1 MKDQL
6 QQLFQEILIDMG
18 IADVVPDVTISD
30 DIQHGE
36 YTTNAA
42 MKIAAM
48 SKSKGQRSKVS
59 PMDIALQV
67 KEVISRQ
74 LSAVRHDIPDQK
86 IDKQH
91 QKHAGNQVKK
101 DKLQDIDQ
109 QDAMRESVLSAINR
123 VEVVSPGFINVF
135 LGESFLSS
143 QLAQVLKDKERYGM
157 SHTRV
162 PLPLDGE
169 TGGNSLPIMV
179 EFAHPNTHKAF
190 HIGHLRNITTG
201 EGIVRLLEAA
211 GYDVIRSNYQGDVGM
226 HIAKALY
233 ALVEIAPY
241 KDELQDVKGV
251 QERVEFLG
259 KAYAVGSKAF
269 EEDESAKERIKDFN
283 YLVYAAAERFAGERG
298 LPKPSTD
305 YLSFIKG
312 QKDMVD
318 TVFALWKETRQWS
331 LDYFETIYRRV
342 GTHYDRYYFES
353 ECLTGVDDA
362 HDAVKNGVLEES
374 DGAIIFPGKK
384 HGLDTRVF
392 VNSLGLPTYEA
403 KELALSQMEATE
415 FGALSHIIHC
425 VGPEQSSFF
434 AVTFKAEELIGYV
447 PAGVQYHL
455 AYGWVRLKHGKMSSR
470 SGNVILGEWLLDE
483 AKKSIYEILD
493 RSSSSLKENPLK
505 VEEREDIAEKAAIAA
520 VKYAFLRVST
530 NQEIAFDLKESV
542 SFDGDSGPYLL
553 YSYARCRSVLR
564 RSASSKG
571 NAVDSMEEKN
581 AVYHDTKYIIHT
593 TNLNVEEHFLARL
606 ISYFPEVVADA
617 ARNLA
622 PNTICS
628 YLFRLAQAYNLFY
641 QKHTILGGQEAS
653 KRLALTTA
661 TAQVLKNGLHL
672 LGIETVERM

>member
-1 MKDQL
+1 MKGQL
-6 QQLFQEILIDMG
+6 QQLLQEILTDMG
-18 IADVVPDVTISD
+18 VADVVPDVTVSD
-30 DIQHGE
+30 DVRHGE
-36 YTTNAA
+36 YTTNVA
-42 MKIAAM
+42 MRL
-48 SKSKGQRSKVS
+48 SKQFKKP

-67 KEVISRQ
+67 KSSIEERVLNLGHKS
-74 LSAVRHDIPDQK
+74 HDQK
-86 IDKQH
+86 IGKQH
-91 QKHAGNQVKK
+91 QKRAGKHAKN
-101 DKLQDIDQ
+101 DKLQDTEQ
-109 QDAMRESVLSAINR
+109 VRGSHDAVLSAIKR
-123 VEVVSPGFINVF
+123 VDVVPPGFINVF
-135 LGESFLSS
+135 LDESFLSS

-157 SHTRV
+157 SHIRV
-162 PLPLDGE
+162 SLSLDGE

-201 EGIVRLLEAA
+201 ESIVRLLEAA

-241 KDELQDVKGV
+241 KDKVQDVKGV
-251 QERVEFLG
+251 RERVEFLG
-259 KAYAVGSKAF
+259 KAYAAGSKAF

-283 YLVYAAAERFAGERG
+283 YLVYAAAERFAGEQG

-305 YLSFIKG
+305 YLSFVKG
-312 QKDMVD
+312 QKDMID
-318 TVFALWKETRQWS
+318 TVFTLWKETRQWS

-362 HDAVKNGVLEES
+362 RDAVKNGVLEES

-403 KELALSQMEATE
+403 KELALSQMEAAE

-493 RSSSSLKENPLK
+493 RSPSPLKENPLK

-564 RSASSKG
+564 RNALSKG
-571 NAVDSMEEKN
+571 NAVGSVEEN
-581 AVYHDTKYIIHT
+581 NDVYIDTRFGTHAA
-593 TNLNVEEHFLARL
+593 NLNAEEHFLARL
-606 ISYFPEVVADA
+606 VSYFPEVVADA
-617 ARNLA
+617 TRNLA
-622 PNTICS
+622 PNTVCT

-641 QKHTILGGQEAS
+641 QKHTILGVPEAS
-653 KRLALTTA
+653 KRLVLTAA